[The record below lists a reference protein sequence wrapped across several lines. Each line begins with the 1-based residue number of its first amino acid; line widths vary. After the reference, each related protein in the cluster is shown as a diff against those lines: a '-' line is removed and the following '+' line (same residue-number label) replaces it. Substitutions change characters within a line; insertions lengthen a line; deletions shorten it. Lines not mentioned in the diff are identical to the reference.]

1 LKCPKIA
8 FSNAGLSLNVI
19 PLSNVHFEFNLRR
32 YTKVKRAQ
40 LVLEKNLFQLNP
52 VFQRSIQEVGTSR
65 YRPPSHPTYVE
76 SLSIEL
82 NIILCDKVR
91 QTT

>member
-1 LKCPKIA
+1 MKPTLKAPGTKR
-8 FSNAGLSLNVI
+8 LKLEHDKL
-19 PLSNVHFEFNLRR
+19 LSNFAFNFNLRR

-65 YRPPSHPTYVE
+65 YCPPRHPTYIE
-76 SLSIEL
+76 SLFIEL
-82 NIILCDKVR
+82 NIIL
-91 QTT
+91 